1 MGNTCWTICSNI
13 CSNTS
18 YMKDMQLKKASNEL
32 PLFSFEGYVCKA
44 KIVSVY
50 DGDTFKCA
58 IYHKK
63 EIIKINCRTLGY
75 DSHEMK
81 PRLNIPNRE
90 EHIKK
95 AKEARA
101 KFIELT
107 TTVDGLIYIDCKKY
121 DKYGRVLVE
130 VYTDKHLYI
139 HSRGKT
145 IKNTVNNA
153 MIKEGC
159 GVPYQGGTKTL

>member
-1 MGNTCWTICSNI
+1 MGNTCCMNI
-13 CSNTS
+13 E
-18 YMKDMQLKKASNEL
+18 YIKDNNLKKASNEI
-32 PLFSFEGYVCKA
+32 PLFSFDGCICKA
-44 KIVSVY
+44 KIVDVY

-58 IYHKK
+58 IYHKN

-95 AKEARA
+95 AKEARK

-107 TTVDGLIYIDCKKY
+107 TTNNGLIYIDCKKY
-121 DKYGRVLVE
+121 DKYGRVLVD
-130 VYTDKHLYI
+130 VYIDKNSYI
-139 HSRGKT
+139 HSQNKSVKDT
-145 IKNTVNNA
+145 INNI
-153 MIKEGC
+153 MIKEGH
-159 GVPYQGGTKTL
+159 GVPYQGGKKTL

>member
-1 MGNTCWTICSNI
+1 MGNTCCMNI
-13 CSNTS
+13 E
-18 YMKDMQLKKASNEL
+18 YIKDNNLKKSTNEI
-32 PLFSFEGYVCKA
+32 PLFSFEGYCCKA
-44 KIVSVY
+44 KIVDVY

-58 IYHKK
+58 IYHKN

-95 AKEARA
+95 AREARN

-107 TTVDGLIYIDCKKY
+107 TTKNGLIYIDCKKY
-121 DKYGRVLVE
+121 DKYGRVLVD
-130 VYTDKHLYI
+130 VYIDKNSYI
-139 HSRGKT
+139 HSQNKSIKDT
-145 IKNTVNNA
+145 INNI
-153 MIKEGC
+153 MIKEGH
-159 GVPYQGGTKTL
+159 GVPYQGGKKTL

>member
-1 MGNTCWTICSNI
+1 MNI
-13 CSNTS
+13 E
-18 YMKDMQLKKASNEL
+18 YIKDNNLKKASNEI
-32 PLFSFEGYVCKA
+32 PLFSFDGCICKA
-44 KIVSVY
+44 KIVDVY

-58 IYHKK
+58 IYHKN

-95 AKEARA
+95 AKEARK

-107 TTVDGLIYIDCKKY
+107 TTNNGLIYIDCKKY
-121 DKYGRVLVE
+121 DKYGRVLVD
-130 VYTDKHLYI
+130 VYIDKNSYI
-139 HSRGKT
+139 HSQNKSVKDT
-145 IKNTVNNA
+145 INNI
-153 MIKEGC
+153 MIKEGH
-159 GVPYQGGTKTL
+159 GVPYQGGKKTL

>member
-1 MGNTCWTICSNI
+1 MGNTFCNI
-13 CSNTS
+13 CYNTS
-18 YMKDMQLKKASNEL
+18 YMKDTQLKKATNEL
-32 PLFSFEGYVCKA
+32 PLFSFEGCVCKA

-95 AKEARA
+95 AKEARE

-107 TTVDGLIYIDCKKY
+107 TTKNGLIYIDCKKY

-130 VYTDKHLYI
+130 VYTNKHSYI
-139 HSRGKT
+139 HSQNKS
-145 IKNTVNNA
+145 IKNSVNNI
-153 MIKEGC
+153 MIRDGY
-159 GVPYQGGTKTL
+159 GVPYQGGKKTL